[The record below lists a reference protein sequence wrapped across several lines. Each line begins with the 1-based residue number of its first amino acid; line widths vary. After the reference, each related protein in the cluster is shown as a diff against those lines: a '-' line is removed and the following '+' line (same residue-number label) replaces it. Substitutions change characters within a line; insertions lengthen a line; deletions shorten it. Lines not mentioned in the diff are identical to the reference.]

1 MLLTRVLNQSF
12 LIVSWKSFLPV
23 SSSGVAGGRREEECV
38 RRGQIARREIETEKA
53 DERERSD
60 RQRVTDGDR
69 SWIVETVAQADGFIN
84 KLATEPEQ
92 NFVLIYFKLSKSLK
106 HDT

>member
-23 SSSGVAGGRREEECV
+23 SSSGSAGGRREEECV
-38 RRGQIARREIETEKA
+38 RRGQIAEKA

-92 NFVLIYFKLSKSLK
+92 NFVLILL
-106 HDT
+106 

>member
-38 RRGQIARREIETEKA
+38 RRGQIAEKA

-92 NFVLIYFKLSKSLK
+92 NFVLILL
-106 HDT
+106 

>member
-23 SSSGVAGGRREEECV
+23 SSSGSAGGRREEECV
-38 RRGQIARREIETEKA
+38 RRGQIAEKA

-60 RQRVTDGDR
+60 RQRVTDEDR

-92 NFVLIYFKLSKSLK
+92 NFVLILL
-106 HDT
+106 

>member
-23 SSSGVAGGRREEECV
+23 SSSGSAGGRREEECV
-38 RRGQIARREIETEKA
+38 RRGQIAEKA

-60 RQRVTDGDR
+60 RQRVTDEDR